1 MKNVVGLGEALWD
14 MLPAGRQI
22 GGAPANFAYH
32 AGQFGHRAYAVS
44 AVGRDE
50 LGQELIS
57 KFEEAKLNMVIPQ
70 VDYPTGTVGI
80 TLNESGIPQYE
91 IREDVAW
98 DNIPVSE
105 ELLALAQDTSAVCFG
120 SLAQRN
126 IVSRRTIQRF
136 LEAMPDNRQTF
147 KIFDVNL
154 RQNYYDREV
163 IGTSLEY
170 CNILKLNDEE
180 LPIIVQLL
188 GVEGCGDEEKC
199 RCLIKKYSLDILIL
213 TQGSRGSYVFT
224 EDETSFIETPKV
236 EVADT
241 VGAGDAFTG
250 AFVGSLL
257 NGKSVREA
265 HITAVRVSAY
275 VCTQHG
281 AMPEIPESFIQ

>member
-170 CNILKLNDEE
+170 CNILKINDEE

-199 RCLIKKYSLDILIL
+199 RCLMKKYSLDILIL

-281 AMPEIPESFIQ
+281 AMPEIPESFI

>member
-199 RCLIKKYSLDILIL
+199 RCLMKKYSLDILIL

-241 VGAGDAFTG
+241 VGAVDAFTG

-281 AMPEIPESFIQ
+281 AMPEIPESFI

>member
-188 GVEGCGDEEKC
+188 GVEGCGEEEKC
-199 RCLIKKYSLDILIL
+199 RCLMKKYSLDILIL

>member
-22 GGAPANFAYH
+22 GGAPANFAYL

-199 RCLIKKYSLDILIL
+199 RCLMKKYSLDILIL

-281 AMPEIPESFIQ
+281 AMPEIPESFI

>member
-199 RCLIKKYSLDILIL
+199 RCLMKKYSLDILIL

-224 EDETSFIETPKV
+224 EDETLFIETPKV

>member
-98 DNIPVSE
+98 DNLPVSE

-199 RCLIKKYSLDILIL
+199 RCLMKKYSLDILIL

-281 AMPEIPESFIQ
+281 AMPEIPESFI

>member
-120 SLAQRN
+120 SLAQRS

-154 RQNYYDREV
+154 RQNYYDR
-163 IGTSLEY
+163 
-170 CNILKLNDEE
+170 D
-180 LPIIVQLL
+180 
-188 GVEGCGDEEKC
+188 
-199 RCLIKKYSLDILIL
+199 
-213 TQGSRGSYVFT
+213 
-224 EDETSFIETPKV
+224 
-236 EVADT
+236 VA
-241 VGAGDAFTG
+241 
-250 AFVGSLL
+250 
-257 NGKSVREA
+257 
-265 HITAVRVSAY
+265 
-275 VCTQHG
+275 
-281 AMPEIPESFIQ
+281 

>member
-136 LEAMPDNRQTF
+136 LETMPDNRQTF

-199 RCLIKKYSLDILIL
+199 RCLMKKYSLDILIL

>member
-199 RCLIKKYSLDILIL
+199 RCLMKKYSLDILIL
-213 TQGSRGSYVFT
+213 TQGSRGSYIFT

>member
-32 AGQFGHRAYAVS
+32 VGQFGHRAYAVS

-199 RCLIKKYSLDILIL
+199 RCLMKKYSLDILIL

>member
-1 MKNVVGLGEALWD
+1 M
-14 MLPAGRQI
+14 
-22 GGAPANFAYH
+22 
-32 AGQFGHRAYAVS
+32 
-44 AVGRDE
+44 
-50 LGQELIS
+50 
-57 KFEEAKLNMVIPQ
+57 
-70 VDYPTGTVGI
+70 
-80 TLNESGIPQYE
+80 
-91 IREDVAW
+91 
-98 DNIPVSE
+98 
-105 ELLALAQDTSAVCFG
+105 
-120 SLAQRN
+120 
-126 IVSRRTIQRF
+126 SRRTIQRF

-199 RCLIKKYSLDILIL
+199 RCLMKKYSLDILIL

-281 AMPEIPESFIQ
+281 AMPEIPESFI

>member
-199 RCLIKKYSLDILIL
+199 RCLMKKYSLDILIL

>member
-126 IVSRRTIQRF
+126 IVFRRTIQRF

-199 RCLIKKYSLDILIL
+199 RCLMKKYSLDILIL

-281 AMPEIPESFIQ
+281 AMPEIPESFI

>member
-32 AGQFGHRAYAVS
+32 AGQFGHLAYAVS
-44 AVGRDE
+44 AVRRDE

-120 SLAQRN
+120 SLAQRS

-199 RCLIKKYSLDILIL
+199 RCLMKKYSLDILIL

-281 AMPEIPESFIQ
+281 AMPEIPESFI

>member
-50 LGQELIS
+50 QGQELIS
-57 KFEEAKLNMVIPQ
+57 KFEEAKLNMGSPQ

-199 RCLIKKYSLDILIL
+199 RCLMKKYSLDILIL

-281 AMPEIPESFIQ
+281 AMPEIPESFI

>member
-44 AVGRDE
+44 AVRRDE

-120 SLAQRN
+120 SLAQRS

-199 RCLIKKYSLDILIL
+199 RCLMKKYSLDILIL

-281 AMPEIPESFIQ
+281 AMPEIPESFI

>member
-105 ELLALAQDTSAVCFG
+105 
-120 SLAQRN
+120 
-126 IVSRRTIQRF
+126 
-136 LEAMPDNRQTF
+136 
-147 KIFDVNL
+147 
-154 RQNYYDREV
+154 
-163 IGTSLEY
+163 
-170 CNILKLNDEE
+170 
-180 LPIIVQLL
+180 
-188 GVEGCGDEEKC
+188 
-199 RCLIKKYSLDILIL
+199 
-213 TQGSRGSYVFT
+213 
-224 EDETSFIETPKV
+224 
-236 EVADT
+236 
-241 VGAGDAFTG
+241 
-250 AFVGSLL
+250 
-257 NGKSVREA
+257 
-265 HITAVRVSAY
+265 
-275 VCTQHG
+275 
-281 AMPEIPESFIQ
+281 

>member
-199 RCLIKKYSLDILIL
+199 RCLMKKYSLDILIL

-257 NGKSVREA
+257 NGKSVRKA

-281 AMPEIPESFIQ
+281 AMPEIPESFI

>member
-199 RCLIKKYSLDILIL
+199 RCLMRKYSLDILIL

>member
-199 RCLIKKYSLDILIL
+199 RCLMKKYSLDNLIL

>member
-199 RCLIKKYSLDILIL
+199 RCLMKKYSLDILIL

-265 HITAVRVSAY
+265 HINAVRVSAY

>member
-163 IGTSLEY
+163 IGTTLEY

-199 RCLIKKYSLDILIL
+199 RCLMKKYSLDILIL

-281 AMPEIPESFIQ
+281 AMPEIPESFI

>member
-199 RCLIKKYSLDILIL
+199 RCLMKKYSLDILIL

-265 HITAVRVSAY
+265 HITAVRVSAF

>member
-70 VDYPTGTVGI
+70 IDYPTGTVGI

-199 RCLIKKYSLDILIL
+199 RCLMKKYSLDILIL

-281 AMPEIPESFIQ
+281 AMPEIPESFI

>member
-120 SLAQRN
+120 ILAQRN

-199 RCLIKKYSLDILIL
+199 RCLMKKYSLDILIL

>member
-199 RCLIKKYSLDILIL
+199 RCLMKKYSLDILIL

-241 VGAGDAFTG
+241 VGAGDALTG

-281 AMPEIPESFIQ
+281 AMPEIPESFI

>member
-32 AGQFGHRAYAVS
+32 AGQFGQRAYAVS

-199 RCLIKKYSLDILIL
+199 RCLMKKYSLDILIL

-281 AMPEIPESFIQ
+281 AMPEIPESFI

>member
-32 AGQFGHRAYAVS
+32 AGQFGYRAYAVS

-199 RCLIKKYSLDILIL
+199 RCLMKKYSLDILIL

>member
-199 RCLIKKYSLDILIL
+199 RCLMKKYSLDILIL

-281 AMPEIPESFIQ
+281 AMPEIPESFI

>member
-70 VDYPTGTVGI
+70 VEYPTGTVGI

-199 RCLIKKYSLDILIL
+199 RCLMKKYSLDILIL